1 MLVCICFQISTQSAM
16 RQKKWTQVQIKWKL
30 IGREVKWGKGYFI
43 YSQKE
48 NKDNFSKSICTF
60 PHYYCTILNYSYS
73 LGNHLPGMSP
83 FRSPH
88 IDTMVIILNI
98 EVIKCIILSRI
109 NE

>member
-1 MLVCICFQISTQSAM
+1 MVVCIRYHISTQSAM
-16 RQKKWTQVQIKWKL
+16 RQKKWTQVQIKWKF
-30 IGREVKWGKGYFI
+30 IGREVKWEKGTLI
-43 YSQKE
+43 THRKKIKTISQRV
-48 NKDNFSKSICTF
+48 FCTF
-60 PHYYCTILNYSYS
+60 PQYYCTILNYSYS

-109 NE
+109 NS